1 MKINR
6 LFIGLG
12 LSCALVLSAC
22 EKIVEVEPEF
32 VLDRPQFFRT
42 VQDYEYALTGTYA
55 LLRQV
60 GYYGSGAQT
69 TGTWSVLPDM
79 MSDNLVQTG
88 EDLGNWVNQV
98 NFFYTADEDDIDV
111 AWSAAYNV
119 INQANLVLANIDEV
133 GAEEPERVNR
143 IKGQALAIRGMVHF
157 DLLRYFGENYERN
170 STGLGVPYKTA
181 FDPEEMPSRLT
192 VKETYDRI
200 FADLTAALTAF
211 ENMDQNINSA
221 SNRAFIDDIV
231 VQALLAR
238 INLYAK
244 EYTTAESF
252 ATMVIDAK
260 PLASKTDFSAIWS
273 DASLAEVIWSV
284 TFSAGQGD
292 PGGSN
297 VHAAASNRN
306 RFRPAT
312 PLLNTY
318 DKSNDIRFP
327 IYFGTRQSG
336 NVSPGRTIYPG
347 TPEVYTSA
355 ATPVLI
361 TRRVLTK
368 FVRSRSG
375 VYDNQLNW
383 KALRT
388 GEMYLIRAEARAMQG
403 AAKALLGLNDLNTLR
418 AARIN
423 NYVSEVFVDQALLDA
438 IALERR
444 RELVGE
450 GHRWFDLKRTTRSL
464 NRTDVSLNSTVRTLP
479 STARE
484 WVWPIPQTEI
494 DANENISSQQS
505 PNY

>member
-6 LFIGLG
+6 LFLSLG

-22 EKIVEVEPEF
+22 EKIIEVEPEF
-32 VLDRPQFFRT
+32 VLDRPQVFKT
-42 VQDYEYALTGTYA
+42 LQDYEYALTGAYS

-60 GYYGSGAQT
+60 GYFGSGAQT

-79 MSDNLVQTG
+79 MSDNLVQTN
-88 EDLGNWVNQV
+88 EDLANWQNQV
-98 NFFYTADEDDIDV
+98 NFVYTADEDDIAI
-111 AWSAAYNV
+111 AWQAAYSV
-119 INQANLVLANIDEV
+119 INQANLVLTNIDEI
-133 GAEEPERVNR
+133 GAAEPERLNR
-143 IKGQALAIRGMVHF
+143 IKGQALAMRGMAHF
-157 DLLRYFGENYERN
+157 DLLRYFGQDYERN
-170 STGLGVPYKTA
+170 STGLGVPYKSA

-200 FADLTAALTAF
+200 FADMTAALTAF
-211 ENMDQNINSA
+211 GNVDQSINSA
-221 SNRAFIDDIV
+221 TNRAFIDELV

-238 INLYAK
+238 MNLYA
-244 EYTTAESF
+244 EDYAAAESY
-252 ATMVIDAK
+252 ATLVIDAK
-260 PLASKTDFSAIWS
+260 PLATKTEFPAIWA

-297 VHAAASNRN
+297 IHAAASNRN
-306 RFRPAT
+306 RFRLAA
-312 PLLNTY
+312 PLLAAY
-318 DKSNDIRFP
+318 DPANDIRFP
-327 IYFGTRQSG
+327 VYFGTRQSG

-347 TPEVYTSA
+347 TPEVYTNA

-361 TRRVLTK
+361 TRRILTK
-368 FVRSRSG
+368 LVRSRAG
-375 VYDNQLNW
+375 VYDNQVNW

-403 AAKALLGLNDLNTLR
+403 AATAPLGLEDLNTLR

-423 NYVSEVFVDQALLDA
+423 NYVGEVLAGQALLDA
-438 IALERR
+438 IAVERQ

-464 NRTDVSLNSTVRTLP
+464 NRTDITLNSTITTLDP
-479 STARE
+479 TARE

-494 DANENISSQQS
+494 DANANISSQQS